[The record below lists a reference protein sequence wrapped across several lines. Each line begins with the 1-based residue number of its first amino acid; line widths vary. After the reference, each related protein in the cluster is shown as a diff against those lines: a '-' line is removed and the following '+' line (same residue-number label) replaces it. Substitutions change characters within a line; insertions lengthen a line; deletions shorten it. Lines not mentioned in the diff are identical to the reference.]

1 MIEKFDF
8 LFCAKTFD
16 PLVSVEREKF
26 AEKSVIFELHLMNIS
41 IIHNDIELK
50 ILS

>member
-1 MIEKFDF
+1 MVEKFDF

-16 PLVSVEREKF
+16 PPVSVEREKF
-26 AEKSVIFELHLMNIS
+26 AEKAVIFEPHLMNVS
-41 IIHNDIELK
+41 IKHNDIELK